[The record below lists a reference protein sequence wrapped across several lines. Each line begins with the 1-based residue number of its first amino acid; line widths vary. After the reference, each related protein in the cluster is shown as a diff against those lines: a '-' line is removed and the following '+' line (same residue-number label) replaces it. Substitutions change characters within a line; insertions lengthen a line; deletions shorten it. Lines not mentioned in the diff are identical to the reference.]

1 MLIFGRTIILVR
13 HLVSSLSLSDCSD
26 HRLREDS
33 RNLWSE
39 FVHQVGKNNYHY
51 NCGTFVFVELQETVL
66 ILFHIL
72 LVAWSETTVMRD

>member
-1 MLIFGRTIILVR
+1 LLVQ
-13 HLVSSLSLSDCSD
+13 HLVSSLYLGDCSD

-39 FVHQVGKNNYHY
+39 FVHQVGKKDYHH

-66 ILFHIL
+66 ILFRIL
-72 LVAWSETTVMRD
+72 LVA